1 MGMIGYQDKTA
12 KVCMMEVL
20 RCTTEEF
27 RLSWLSKRAGVAEST
42 GRKAGCELE
51 ADRYIGR
58 STRAGWWKVVNRPS
72 QQDIDDE
79 IAGRAKRESKRA
91 DYIHRK
97 SSEDLIN
104 KAIASRPLWV
114 VAFEGSINGESE

>member
-1 MGMIGYQDKTA
+1 MGMVSYQSKTA

-51 ADRYIGR
+51 ADRYIAR
-58 STRAGWWKVVNRPS
+58 SNRAGWWKVVNRPS
-72 QQDIDDE
+72 LQDIEDE
-79 IAGRAKRESKRA
+79 MAGRAKRESKRA
-91 DYIHRK
+91 EYIHRK
-97 SSEDLIN
+97 SADGLIN
-104 KAIASRPLWV
+104 KALASRPMWV
-114 VAFEGSINGESE
+114 MAFEGSIKWEKE